1 MLITKENQMIIEIIA
16 YTIYMIVMWEF
27 LKKVV
32 QEWYS

>member
-1 MLITKENQMIIEIIA
+1 MLHWENKMIVEIIA

-32 QEWYS
+32 QEWYL